1 MLSQVKSLLKSPRVR
16 VTLALVVIAIAVV
29 LSFFGP
35 KEPDPNIGLTTDSVL
50 PTVGVTNPVGTLVVN
65 RSVDFQ
71 NVHLTVTRV
80 EEAGAFSDDSKRA
93 GAYTVRVSVHV
104 QPTDQVRSPAGIDFA
119 SLVRLRLADGQ
130 TIAPKLISLTP
141 VVLPKQPEDGYFD
154 FPLVTQVPLSTLT
167 LRLGNDTAVA
177 FN

>member
-35 KEPDPNIGLTTDSVL
+35 KEPDPNIGLTTDSVS

-119 SLVRLRLADGQ
+119 
-130 TIAPKLISLTP
+130 
-141 VVLPKQPEDGYFD
+141 
-154 FPLVTQVPLSTLT
+154 
-167 LRLGNDTAVA
+167 
-177 FN
+177 